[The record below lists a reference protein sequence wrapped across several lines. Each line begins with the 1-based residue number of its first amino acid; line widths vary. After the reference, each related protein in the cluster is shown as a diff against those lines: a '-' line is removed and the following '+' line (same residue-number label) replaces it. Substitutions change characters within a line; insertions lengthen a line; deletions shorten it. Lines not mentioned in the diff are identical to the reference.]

1 MNGFRREFIAT
12 SLWRV
17 IAVLTLGLAILVSF
31 LGSPFG
37 AMVIALVGWLLL
49 TPIFLFWGADIARG
63 IYGEA
68 EDEAQLDEDPVET
81 LKHRYALGEIDDSEF
96 EARLERLLEL
106 E

>member
-1 MNGFRREFIAT
+1 MNAFRREFIAT

-17 IAVLTLGLAILVSF
+17 IAVLTLGLAILISF

-49 TPIFLFWGADIARG
+49 TPLFLFWGEDIARG
-63 IYGEA
+63 VYGEA
-68 EDEAQLDEDPVET
+68 ADETQRDQDPVET
-81 LKHRYALGEIDDSEF
+81 LKHRYALGEIDDAEF
-96 EARLERLLEL
+96 EARLDRLLEL